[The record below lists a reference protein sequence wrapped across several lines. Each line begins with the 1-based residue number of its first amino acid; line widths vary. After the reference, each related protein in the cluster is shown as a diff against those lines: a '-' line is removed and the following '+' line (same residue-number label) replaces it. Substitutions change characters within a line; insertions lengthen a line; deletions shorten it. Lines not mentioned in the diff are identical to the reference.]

1 MMARVSDRP
10 ERLAE
15 FLAAAAGDP
24 FVYGATD
31 CALMPADWCL
41 SESGIDPAASIRGK
55 YASESE
61 WQGLANAEGGLL
73 SLWSRLGCE
82 SGLERIDEPAFGDIG
97 LVTLPGHGIFGAIKG
112 RGNRW
117 TVKLDRGITGG
128 DFEMIAAWRV
138 PCRHQ

>member
-10 ERLAE
+10 GRMAD

-24 FVYGATD
+24 FVYGKTD
-31 CALMPADWCL
+31 CALLPADWCL

-55 YASESE
+55 YATEAE
-61 WQGLANAEGGLL
+61 WRALANAEGGLL

-82 SGLERIDEPAFGDIG
+82 SGLERIDAPSLGDIG

-112 RGNRW
+112 RGNLW
-117 TVKLDRGITGG
+117 MVKLDRGIVGG
-128 DFEMIAAWRV
+128 DFEMLAVWEV
-138 PCRHQ
+138 PCR